1 MVIDTYTAGRIYSL
15 RQTLKPDEKVVVR
28 YGCILEVAKKTKLE
42 LLRER
47 ICKRIPLLKT

>member
-15 RQTLKPDEKVVVR
+15 RQTIKPDEKVVVR

-42 LLRER
+42 LLKDKVVNYALRQVR
-47 ICKRIPLLKT
+47 

>member
-28 YGCILEVAKKTKLE
+28 YGCILEVRKKTRFE
-42 LLRER
+42 LIRDKVAGYALRKVR
-47 ICKRIPLLKT
+47 